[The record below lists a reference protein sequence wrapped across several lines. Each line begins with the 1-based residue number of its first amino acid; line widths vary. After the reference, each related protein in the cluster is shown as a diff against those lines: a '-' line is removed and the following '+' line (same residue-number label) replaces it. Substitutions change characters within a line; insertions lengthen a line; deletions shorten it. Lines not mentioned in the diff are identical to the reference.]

1 MSVKHNLTDTWQGR
15 FAFPRRFDPISFTA
29 YLHQAGKWL
38 SGTVEEPGV
47 RGLAVGEVLSA
58 TISGKV
64 VSDTA
69 VFLKTYDTLNPG
81 YDAVRYDGMVGD
93 EGLEISGTWTIP
105 GNWSGSFI
113 MIRSGGLVMTQFL
126 HEEERV

>member
-1 MSVKHNLTDTWQGR
+1 M
-15 FAFPRRFDPISFTA
+15 
-29 YLHQAGKWL
+29 
-38 SGTVEEPGV
+38 
-47 RGLAVGEVLSA
+47 SA